1 MSTLVPSLPAN
12 RRICELLIQYV
23 LPLGWV
29 MLLTSLFWV
38 GNRSAVHTLFY
49 VLLALPTLVVVV
61 LRPGLLKPLAGNS
74 LFIAFVLFSVYIFI
88 SQFWATGIDGFD
100 DGFKRPFY
108 LGLLLFSA
116 GLMNHVDAPRFI
128 LSTRAA
134 AVLAAVCAVGSLLW
148 FMWAPRPID
157 GRLTGYGALEN
168 PLLTAHVLGA
178 FAAYWLASWMLAP
191 RMLDAL
197 SLLCLAALGAAI
209 LATGSRTPMV
219 GLSAAVLWL
228 LVVGNRRRALLL
240 VGLVAALLLVLL
252 AVDPAQITQRGVSYR
267 PSIWAESLHQ
277 ISLKPLLGYGYGTSM
292 TVSIP
297 ELQNVT
303 FADPHNIELGV
314 LYSAG
319 IVGLVL
325 WLGLYG
331 AAARWCWQLRRDPL
345 MVIASTWLVYGFAAG
360 LTEGNAFFSR
370 PKEHWFLIWIPMAM
384 VYGRALALHLKAR
397 QPHES

>member
-1 MSTLVPSLPAN
+1 MSTLVPSLPVN
-12 RRICELLIQYV
+12 RRVSEFLIQYV
-23 LPLGWV
+23 LPLGWAV
-29 MLLTSLFWV
+29 LLTGLFWV

-49 VLLALPTLVVVV
+49 VLLALPTLVALV
-61 LRPGLLKPLAGNS
+61 LRPRLLKPLLGNS
-74 LFIAFVLFSVYIFI
+74 LFIAFLLFSVYIFI
-88 SQFWATGIDGFD
+88 SQFWAAGIDGFD
-100 DGFKRPFY
+100 DGYKRPFY

-116 GLMNHVDAPRFI
+116 GLMNHIDAPRFI
-128 LSTRAA
+128 LCTRAA
-134 AVLAAVCAVGSLLW
+134 AVLAAVFAAGSVVW
-148 FMWAPRPID
+148 FLVTPRPID

-178 FAAYWLASWMLAP
+178 FAAYWLASWILAP

-197 SLLCLAALGAAI
+197 SLLCLAALGVAI

-219 GLSAAVLWL
+219 GLGAAVLWL

-240 VGLVAALLLVLL
+240 VGLVAALVVVLL
-252 AVDPAQITQRGVSYR
+252 LVDPAQITQRGVSYR
-267 PSIWAESLHQ
+267 PSIWADSLHQ

-297 ELQNVT
+297 ELPGVT
-303 FADPHNIELGV
+303 FSDPHNIELGV

-325 WLGLYG
+325 WLGLY
-331 AAARWCWQLRRDPL
+331 ATAARWCWQLRRDPL
-345 MVIASTWLVYGFAAG
+345 MIIASTWLIYGFAAG
-360 LTEGNAFFSR
+360 FTEGNAFFSR

-384 VYGRALALHLKAR
+384 VYGRALALRLQAR
-397 QPHES
+397 